1 MPSQAVLALVGA
13 YAATVVLLLSLN
25 IASLWRWPVKASAI
39 VVTSGLLVGTY
50 MAIEAMIGWP
60 ATDRLPDRASF
71 LASRIVEPDKFTGDP
86 GVIFVWLQGIDAHNL
101 PVGEPR
107 AYKIAYQ
114 RAVARDVI
122 EAQRLRGSGRDV
134 LATFDYSQPSEEPT
148 PRTPPVAGKAADL
161 RDPEDQ
167 PGGAGGMFSLSQDLR
182 AVFTEMP
189 LLLPDKVP
197 YTREDIF

>member
-1 MPSQAVLALVGA
+1 MPLYTVLGVVAA
-13 YAATVVLLLSLN
+13 YAATAVLLLSLN
-25 IASLWRWPVKASAI
+25 IASLWRWPVKAGAI
-39 VVTSGLLVGTY
+39 VMTSGLFVGTY
-50 MAIEAMIGWP
+50 VAINAMIGWP
-60 ATDRLPDRASF
+60 STERLPARASF
-71 LASRIVEPDKFTGDP
+71 LASRIVEPDNFTGSP
-86 GVIFVWLQGIDAHNL
+86 GVIFVWLQGIDDKNL

-107 AYKIAYQ
+107 AYKLAYS
-114 RAVARDVI
+114 RVVARDVV

-134 LATFDYSQPSEEPT
+134 LATFDYSEPNEQA
-148 PRTPPVAGKAADL
+148 PRTPPVAGQTAQPADV
-161 RDPEDQ
+161 EDR